1 MGFMSSFVSLDSIAN
16 AAAEAGVCR
25 VGVEGGQC
33 ERDKNKVG
41 GGRAYNV
48 EAVALCS
55 TLA

>member
-1 MGFMSSFVSLDSIAN
+1 VGFMSSFVSLDSIAN